1 MSKQTK
7 ALRLLVPLNLVLLYL
22 PGYSYYYY
30 HYFASETREKKC
42 ARSPRACLTPHGRY
56 NQKINLRIFS
66 GRYKRMQYR

>member
-22 PGYSYYYY
+22 PGYYYYYY
-30 HYFASETREKKC
+30 HYFVSETH
-42 ARSPRACLTPHGRY
+42 ARRNVRAPLARLTPHGRY